1 MFFNMQK
8 YIHSENLF
16 STLYVEIKYKRYK
29 RWSSPKA
36 DLETNF
42 LYSEKRSFEN
52 VSFENVSFAQ

>member
-42 LYSEKRSFEN
+42 LYSEKRSFED
-52 VSFENVSFAQ
+52 VSFAE